1 MIISD
6 TFFAPTRAD
15 WRAWLEANH
24 ATAAEIWLVT
34 YVKRAGT
41 PSVSYNDAVEEALC
55 FGWIDS
61 IRKGLD
67 ADRHAQR
74 FSPRKKGS
82 GYSQTNRERMA
93 RLLAAGRLM
102 PALAAEAERLA
113 QEPFV
118 APPDILE
125 ALRAEPAAW
134 AFFQS
139 TSPAYQRIRIAYVDH
154 ARPRPGGEFEKR
166 LAHLVAMSAKGK
178 QFGNNIESYY

>member
-1 MIISD
+1 MIVSE
-6 TFFAPTRAD
+6 TFFAATRSE
-15 WRAWLEANH
+15 WRTWLEANH
-24 ATAAEIWLVT
+24 STAPEIWLIT
-34 YVKRAGT
+34 YVKRVGR

-74 FSPRKKGS
+74 FSPRKRNS

-93 RLLAAGRLM
+93 RLHQAGLLL
-102 PALAAEAERLA
+102 PTYAAEAERLA

-118 APPDILE
+118 APPDILK
-125 ALRAEPAAW
+125 ALQAEPAAW
-134 AFFQS
+134 DFFQS

-154 ARPRPGGEFEKR
+154 ARLRPGDEFEKR
-166 LAHLVAMSAKGK
+166 LAHLVAMSVRRK
-178 QFGNNIESYY
+178 QFGNNIETYY